1 MIFFTADTHFGHA
14 NIIRMCA
21 RPYSDIEE
29 MNEAFIAAFDDIE
42 KEIIESWKSTPARDA
57 EGRERLWTYLT
68 LLKKVRTQL
77 ETTLETGKLAQLEL
91 SHRQSAMDKLKDLA
105 GF

>member
-1 MIFFTADTHFGHA
+1 MTALEDRLYLGNRA
-14 NIIRMCA
+14 KEV
-21 RPYSDIEE
+21 IE
-29 MNEAFIAAFDDIE
+29 NEAFTEAFKAIE
-42 KEIIESWKSTPARDA
+42 DEVIETWKNTPARDA

-91 SHRQSAMDKLKDLA
+91 NHRQSAMDKLKDLA